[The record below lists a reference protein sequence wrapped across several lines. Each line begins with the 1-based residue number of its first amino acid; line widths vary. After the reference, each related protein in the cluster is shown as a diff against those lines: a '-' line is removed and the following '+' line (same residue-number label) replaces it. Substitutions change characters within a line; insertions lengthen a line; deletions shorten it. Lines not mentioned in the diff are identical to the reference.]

1 MKLLHTADLH
11 LGRHLYGRRRHHEFA
26 AFLDWLAAT
35 LEAEQ
40 VDALII
46 AGDVFDTATPSPRS
60 QAQYYQFLC
69 RIAAGPCRHVI
80 ITAGNHDSPAFLDA
94 PRDILRALD
103 VHVIG
108 TAREPADEVLLL
120 RDRDGAPEAIV
131 CAVPYLRE
139 RDLRSAD
146 AGESPAE
153 KTAKLLDGIRAHY
166 AAAVAH
172 AETLRNGAALP
183 LIATGHLYT
192 AGSQTS
198 EAHDH
203 EIGTL
208 THVPASVFPAAI
220 DYLALGHI
228 HLAQRLDS
236 KDTRRYSGS
245 PLAHTF
251 AEAAQNKTVCL
262 VAFQGRRAAVRPLA
276 VPVFQKRER
285 LRGDLPALEA
295 RLAELAAT
303 GDNIWLEIHYEGE
316 TVEGGLRDRL
326 HALTADTPL
335 EILRLKN
342 ARIRERVLAQNT
354 DSETLDDLNPLDVF
368 ERCLAVH
375 DVPLEQRDALRHTYR
390 EALASLDDEP
400 AP

>member
-94 PRDILRALD
+94 PRDILRALN

-108 TAREPADEVLLL
+108 AAREPAAEGLLL

-183 LIATGHLYT
+183 LIATVHLYT

-228 HLAQRLDS
+228 HLAQRLDGS
-236 KDTRRYSGS
+236 ETRRYSGS

-262 VAFQGRRAAVRPLA
+262 VAFQGRNAAVRPLA

-316 TVEGGLRDRL
+316 AVEGGLRDRL

-342 ARIRERVLAQNT
+342 ERIRERVLTQNT

-368 ERCLAVH
+368 ERCLAAH
-375 DVPLEQRDALRHTYR
+375 HIPADQRDALRQNYR
-390 EALASLDDEP
+390 EILAGLDDDRP
-400 AP
+400 Q